1 MLHIENSYYKQL
13 AGLFNNSIQDEVYDL
28 DDEITA
34 DVYVTGQ
41 MEVVGV
47 VHPDWSFGPYGV
59 YDVRDES
66 WYEPKKFD
74 LIDLHF
80 RSAWD
85 GSEVETDF
93 DKSKIKQYL

>member
-1 MLHIENSYYKQL
+1 MLHIEDSYYKRL
-13 AGLFNNSIQDEVYDL
+13 AGLFKNSDHDEVYDL
-28 DDEITA
+28 DDEITD

-47 VHPDWSFGPYGV
+47 EHPDWIFGPHGV
-59 YDVRDES
+59 YDVHYES

-85 GSEVETDF
+85 GSEIQTDF
-93 DKSKIKQYL
+93 DRNKIKQYL